1 MPWSQLSPMDQKT
14 QFIANYLRQSLSVTE
29 LCEHYGI
36 GCARAGT
43 SGLSATSARVPPA
56 WPNAPDARR
65 CARPRPPRGSC
76 RRSLERGSAI
86 LPGARRSSWRSC
98 PGAIPMGSTICDVL
112 DRHGLVRKARTRRR
126 VGHPGKPSTAM
137 SVPNGIWCADFK
149 GQFKTRDGVYCYPL
163 TVTRLASSQT
173 VPAMD
178 RSITKAK
185 YGVGVFHA

>member
-1 MPWSQLSPMDQKT
+1 
-14 QFIANYLRQSLSVTE
+14 
-29 LCEHYGI
+29 
-36 GCARAGT
+36 
-43 SGLSATSARVPPA
+43 
-56 WPNAPDARR
+56 
-65 CARPRPPRGSC
+65 
-76 RRSLERGSAI
+76 
-86 LPGARRSSWRSC
+86 
-98 PGAIPMGSTICDVL
+98 MGSTICDVL